1 MKIRIALR
9 QLVRRTLQNFVRH
22 PNPPEMVIDGLT
34 YTRTGGLELVASH
47 PGVAMLAAHLAA
59 YFKAQGGINYVEFS
73 AWNPELG
80 ELTFTVQRRD
90 GETPA
95 QQAARWKSCY
105 HELIMAVGNKYDGES
120 RHETALRYIR
130 QAEAVGGTPCESNV
144 SVLRT
149 AHLVRRT
156 EQRLV
161 RRITFSLFY
170 PHTQEGDGGV

>member
-1 MKIRIALR
+1 MNVLQKLR
-9 QLVRRTLQNFVRH
+9 QVVRGTLHRFVRH

-73 AWNPELG
+73 AWNAELG

-105 HELIMAVGNKYDGES
+105 HELIMAVGNKYEGES

-130 QAEAVGGTPCESNV
+130 QAEAGCCTPCESNPG
-144 SVLRT
+144 SLGT
-149 AHLVRRT
+149 AARKA
-156 EQRLV
+156 
-161 RRITFSLFY
+161 
-170 PHTQEGDGGV
+170 P